1 MVVDVTSLCCPMR
14 KSDEIIIGKPH
25 PTLLN
30 ILISNT
36 VARVSNTQVNSR
48 IHSRNIRSSRFGE
61 LKNSFLYLFETRIT
75 VYYVS
80 EIEFQSR
87 RISNTESTFTSKHSF
102 DIEWTKTTTDL
113 KIHPFAISKPHQLI
127 RHICP
132 TYETGGTRTI
142 RVSTIPE
149 DRQHQH
155 DRHQYDQQIH
165 QYVAVFSSKNLQL
178 WPLVVTIV
186 FHFLMF

>member
-1 MVVDVTSLCCPMR
+1 MTL
-14 KSDEIIIGKPH
+14 SD
-25 PTLLN
+25 
-30 ILISNT
+30 
-36 VARVSNTQVNSR
+36 
-48 IHSRNIRSSRFGE
+48 
-61 LKNSFLYLFETRIT
+61 
-75 VYYVS
+75 VS

-102 DIEWTKTTTDL
+102 DIEWTKITIDL
-113 KIHPFAISKPHQLI
+113 KIRPFAISKPHQLI
-127 RHICP
+127 HHICP
-132 TYETGGTRTI
+132 MYEMGETRTI
-142 RVSTIPE
+142 RVSTIPV
-149 DRQHQH
+149 DRQQQH